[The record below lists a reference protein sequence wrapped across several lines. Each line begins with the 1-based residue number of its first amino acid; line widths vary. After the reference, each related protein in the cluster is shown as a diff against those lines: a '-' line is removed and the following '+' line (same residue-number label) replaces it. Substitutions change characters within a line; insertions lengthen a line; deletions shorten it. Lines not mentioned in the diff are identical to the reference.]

1 MLIRILVY
9 EPIRDN
15 ENSVPLSSD
24 LTSLTNYEDFLRR
37 VLPGLVRSALETQ
50 VSNHIQPIEEGLRGQ
65 IVQVIEQAQNRAF
78 HDYRTM
84 MDANHSTEPSTDSGY
99 VSSPPISSPSRSR
112 KEKERATGSL
122 VESSMPSRADFND
135 GLSFPETFVGT
146 DPMSDF
152 RGLVAVPRG
161 VSNMDPS
168 TSYPPPDDVM
178 LDGFL
183 PFEGTYSSN
192 VSLFSDQ
199 FWGSMSNGPDAEY
212 YSRENG
218 RDAE

>member
-1 MLIRILVY
+1 
-9 EPIRDN
+9 
-15 ENSVPLSSD
+15 
-24 LTSLTNYEDFLRR
+24 
-37 VLPGLVRSALETQ
+37 
-50 VSNHIQPIEEGLRGQ
+50 
-65 IVQVIEQAQNRAF
+65 VQVIEQAQDRAF

-99 VSSPPISSPSRSR
+99 VSSSSISSPSRSR

-135 GLSFPETFVGT
+135 RLSFPETFVGT

-152 RGLVAVPRG
+152 PSLVDVPRG

-168 TSYPPPDDVM
+168 TSYSPPDDVM

-192 VSLFSDQ
+192 ICLFSDQ
-199 FWGSMSNGPDAEY
+199 FWGPISNAPDAEY
-212 YSRENG
+212 FDRESG